1 MGGHEVMIQ
10 KLMQNKEFRAFVSN
24 PKVQELF
31 KDPEFQAIAKTKDF
45 SKIMTHPKLM
55 SLMRDP
61 ELALLMTKLNPKD
74 FLGMR

>member
-1 MGGHEVMIQ
+1 MQ
-10 KLMQNKEFRAFVSN
+10 KLMQNEDFRAFVSH

-31 KDPEFQAIAKTKDF
+31 KDPDFQVIAKTKDF

-61 ELALLMTKLNPKD
+61 ELGALMTKLNPKD
-74 FLGMR
+74 FLGTH